1 MAFLAAGYS
10 GCAVDAETETELG
23 DEQDIDTE
31 QKLSIDSSSKLATNI
46 GVNDKLLPIEGQ
58 VEQSNH
64 AIATL
69 GSVIQVA
76 SGTFYKNHTGFGSK
90 TYMVTVGTT
99 NGACPTGSTR
109 YAASAFKS
117 DGTSGASCKFEM
129 WYSQA
134 SDSCQAVV
142 RATMGAGGRIWCSWN
157 IDGFNNS
164 TQDGAYSY
172 EGSNT
177 LNALQYT
184 TNYPLS
190 LSEGSKLTVGTCGL
204 PYASATGDTY
214 LRLVGPDG
222 YTTVAAN
229 DDNCSGSGSQL
240 IYMVPSGAGGDYMIR
255 AGCYGSSS
263 CSGAV
268 RWFVE

>member
-1 MAFLAAGYS
+1 MTSKIYVILMVFLAAGYS
-10 GCAVDAETETELG
+10 GCAVDVETEGELG
-23 DEQDIDTE
+23 DEQDIDIE
-31 QKLSIDSSSKLATNI
+31 QKLNM
-46 GVNDKLLPIEGQ
+46 DKPLPIEDQ
-58 VEQSNH
+58 AEQSSH

-76 SGTFYKNHTGFGSK
+76 SGTFYKNNTSFSSK

-99 NGACPTGSTR
+99 SGACPTGITR

-117 DGTSGASCKFEM
+117 DGTSGASCNFAM

-142 RATMGAGGRIWCSWN
+142 RASMGAGGRIWCSWN

-172 EGSNT
+172 EGQNT
-177 LNALQYT
+177 SNALQNT
-184 TNYPLS
+184 TNYQLS
-190 LSEGSKLTVGTCGL
+190 LSEGSKITVGTCGL
-204 PYASATGDTY
+204 PYASANGDTY

-229 DDNCSGSGSQL
+229 DDNCSGYGSQL
-240 IYMVPSGAGGDYMIR
+240 IYMVPSGAGGNYMIR